1 MLAKLAF
8 LLLPKD
14 LFQGRPTE
22 RLLRASGWTYL
33 SGVVVSLVLYALAH
47 PQYDYRIHLI
57 SAVVFLLSY
66 ASVRMGVT
74 NYTWIKFGA
83 FWSLLEFIY
92 ITANTGGIN
101 SPAMV
106 WMSII
111 GVVVILFFNRVATQI
126 SIALLFF
133 LYLGFYILG
142 LQGVVA
148 SEVRM
153 DQETIAWALTY
164 KLSVILMVLFGALAT
179 DWMYG
184 HLL

>member
-83 FWSLLEFIY
+83 FWSLTEFIY

-111 GVVVILFFNRVATQI
+111 GVVVILFFN
-126 SIALLFF
+126 
-133 LYLGFYILG
+133 
-142 LQGVVA
+142 
-148 SEVRM
+148 
-153 DQETIAWALTY
+153 
-164 KLSVILMVLFGALAT
+164 
-179 DWMYG
+179 
-184 HLL
+184 